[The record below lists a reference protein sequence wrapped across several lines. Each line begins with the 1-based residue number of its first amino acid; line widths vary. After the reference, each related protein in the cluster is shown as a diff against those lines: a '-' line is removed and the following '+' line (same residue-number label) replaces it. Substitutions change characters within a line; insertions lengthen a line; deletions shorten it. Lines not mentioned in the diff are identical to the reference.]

1 MFAVISMGGF
11 MFSHSLGIDDEIA
24 QLFFKENSLARAPTA
39 VIQSQDSSQAPVSLL
54 VS

>member
-1 MFAVISMGGF
+1 

-24 QLFFKENSLARAPTA
+24 QLFSKENSWARAPTA